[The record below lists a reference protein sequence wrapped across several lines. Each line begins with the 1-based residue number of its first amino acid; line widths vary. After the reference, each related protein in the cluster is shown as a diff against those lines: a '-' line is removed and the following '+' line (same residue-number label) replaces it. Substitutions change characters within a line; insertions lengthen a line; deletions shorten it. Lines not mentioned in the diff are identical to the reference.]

1 MSGFTEGHAAR
12 GGSIFLKSLELYI
25 ALFFLLV
32 DVLLSNVKA
41 TKASSYMLQT
51 VPILKTTVPYKLYV
65 KGPVTFDW
73 LSEEGWIWFFS
84 FSDAQ
89 AFHFNFWQQETE
101 LFISQKDTDDSY

>member
-65 KGPVTFDW
+65 KGPVTFD
-73 LSEEGWIWFFS
+73 
-84 FSDAQ
+84 
-89 AFHFNFWQQETE
+89 
-101 LFISQKDTDDSY
+101 